1 MRSRAHFRT
10 HPIHPMLIPF
20 PIAFLTG
27 AFFFNLVG
35 LLTGAAAWWETGWRL
50 AGLGILTGIVAAI
63 PGFIDY
69 LYSVPPRSSA
79 KQRTTRHAL
88 VNVGALLLFGVAILI
103 RGEAAAA
110 PGTLTLLLEAA
121 GIGCLVAGGWMGGTL
136 VYRNHI
142 GVFPR
147 YANLGKW
154 QESRV
159 PAQPEEPI
167 VVAQADELEIDQMKL
182 LHVNGKRLVLARTEE
197 GYVAFDDHCT
207 HKGGSLASGMM
218 ICGTV
223 QCPWHG
229 SQFDV
234 KSGSVKAGPAEKGIS
249 TYEVTERDGA
259 VLLRL

>member
-1 MRSRAHFRT
+1 MRSRAHFKT

-35 LLTGAAAWWETGWRL
+35 LLADVAAWWETGWRL
-50 AGLGILTGIVAAI
+50 AGLGILAGLVAAV
-63 PGFIDY
+63 PGFLDY
-69 LYSVPPRSSA
+69 LYSVPPESSG
-79 KQRTTRHAL
+79 KQRATRHAL
-88 VNVGALLLFGVAILI
+88 VNVGALLLFGLSFLI

-110 PGTLTLLLEAA
+110 PGALTLLLEAG
-121 GIGCLVAGGWMGGTL
+121 GIGLLVAGGWMGGTL

-147 YANLGKW
+147 YASLGKW
-154 QESRV
+154 QEESV
-159 PAQPEEPI
+159 PARQDQP
-167 VVAQADELEIDQMKL
+167 VTVAGADELKVDQMKL
-182 LHVNGKRLVLARTEE
+182 LHVDGKRIVLARTEE

-229 SQFDV
+229 SQFSV
-234 KSGSVKAGPAEKGIS
+234 KDGSVKAGPAEEGIR
-249 TYEVTERDGA
+249 TYEVTKRDGE
-259 VLLRL
+259 VMLKL